1 MKEESMLARKWKK
14 ILMLILIISCII
26 NVMNKVINKISLDK
40 EMSYSATY
48 MLQEEN
54 TAETE

>member
-1 MKEESMLARKWKK
+1 MLARKWKK
-14 ILMLILIISCII
+14 ILMAILIVACII
-26 NVMNKVINKISLDK
+26 NVMNKIINKISFDK

-54 TAETE
+54 TTQTE

>member
-1 MKEESMLARKWKK
+1 MLARKWKK